1 MAKTKQETIFLV
13 SSAGTGYFYAS
24 RRNRKKT
31 KGDKKL
37 SLEKYDPIAKK
48 KCLFTEKKLS
58 KLSKKKGAAAT
69 PESTT
74 TPAA

>member
-13 SSAGTGYFYAS
+13 SSAGTGYFYAF

-48 KCLFTEKKLS
+48 KCIFTEKKLS
-58 KLSKKKGAAAT
+58 KLSKKSASAEA
-69 PESTT
+69 PA
-74 TPAA
+74 PAAQ